1 MRYVARAR
9 LICPGV
15 ADDGMWAPGRV
26 DAGETIRL
34 RKVPAASF
42 KTDRPRPPD
51 EKWFRTQ
58 DETFSQLVEQLSAKI
73 PDMTDVA
80 YPDGVPAPGT
90 CPKACIADGWHEE
103 SLYARTHGRH
113 GSMAKALAY
122 YQRAVLLA
130 PDNAAANHYLGAA
143 VWQEQRDADL
153 AGKLLGRAVQL
164 NPMSL
169 LSLNVFHQVASE
181 VVMDAGG
188 EGSGQAVKTCNV
200 TVHQKARFRE
210 VLTWVEGRIE
220 EVMAAVK
227 KRRDAEI
234 AQSNGND
241 VPGEGFCET
250 ILRRAVDQ
258 TMQDI
263 PQVRQGMNRPLLL
276 ISRPLLL
283 ISRPFLTLTQKCMTR
298 RKAELRYASVRRSL
312 LP

>member
-130 PDNAAANHYLGAA
+130 PDNAAANRLLGAS

-169 LSLNVFHQVASE
+169 VSLHVFHQLAFE
-181 VVMDAGG
+181 VVTDGEREEGG
-188 EGSGQAVKTCNV
+188 QVGKTCNA

-210 VLTWVEGRIE
+210 VLTWVEGRIK
-220 EVMAAVK
+220 EVTAAVAEA
-227 KRRDAEI
+227 RDGEM
-234 AQSNGND
+234 AQDNTND
-241 VPGEGFCET
+241 VPGEGYCQT

-258 TMQDI
+258 TMIDI
-263 PQVRQGMNRPLLL
+263 PQV
-276 ISRPLLL
+276 
-283 ISRPFLTLTQKCMTR
+283 C
-298 RKAELRYASVRRSL
+298 ECH
-312 LP
+312 